1 MATHRLTSKSLTP
14 LITDCPM
21 EEACDTKNDKL
32 FSDKISKPVRSLTKS
47 ITCHAGRIIASVSK
61 CIFETWLTKAQL
73 NKESGI
79 RIKSVT
85 PIVTSHTAN
94 AGFILV

>member
-1 MATHRLTSKSLTP
+1 MATHRLTSRSLTP
-14 LITDCPM
+14 LITDWPM
-21 EEACDTKNDKL
+21 EEACDTKNDRL
-32 FSDKISKPVRSLTKS
+32 FSDKISKPVRSLIKS
-47 ITCHAGRIIASVSK
+47 ITCHAGRMMASVSK
-61 CIFETWLTKAQL
+61 CILETWLTKAQL

-85 PIVTSHTAN
+85 PIVTSHTAK